1 MAIDSERWAPAT
13 FSGGS
18 SRARRIIQADMPATA
33 KAVVKYAAMT
43 MWAKRFGKDGL
54 KTIRHQSTGTAMP
67 FSMAWPAGVCIQ
79 ELADRI
85 QKAEKSVPSA
95 TMQVAKKCSRSP

>member
-1 MAIDSERWAPAT
+1 
-13 FSGGS
+13 
-18 SRARRIIQADMPATA
+18 
-33 KAVVKYAAMT
+33 

-67 FSMAWPAGVCIQ
+67 FSIAWPAGVCIQ

-85 QKAEKSVPSA
+85 QKAENRVPSA
-95 TMQVAKKCSRSP
+95 TMQVARKCSRSPTRSQPNSMMPRNAASRKKAVITS